1 MVELRRRNLSQ
12 LISDELLERIRS
24 GRLRAGDRLP
34 TEQGLMAEFG
44 VGRNVVREA
53 IQHLVALDVVDVR
66 PRRGIV
72 VSEHGP
78 SSALDALAMGALLDD
93 QTVEDLYAFRMVI
106 ETAIA
111 EEAAKRATTD
121 DVTRITDSLERFR
134 QSIGTQS
141 GIFAADVDFHQR
153 LASASGNVIYDRVL
167 ATLTDLLELYRRETD
182 RVPGAPEKAL
192 VEHTAIA
199 DAIRAGD
206 GDAAREAMAQHIRTA
221 IETVD
226 QARKLAPPAVEG

>member
-1 MVELRRRNLSQ
+1 M
-12 LISDELLERIRS
+12 D
-24 GRLRAGDRLP
+24 
-34 TEQGLMAEFG
+34 EFG
-44 VGRNVVREA
+44 VGRNVIREA
-53 IQHLVALDVVDVR
+53 VQHLVALDVVDVR

-93 QTVEDLYAFRMVI
+93 QTVEDLYAFRMVL

-111 EEAAKRATTD
+111 EEAARRATPEY
-121 DVTRITDSLERFR
+121 VTQITESLERFR
-134 QSIGTQS
+134 QSIATQE
-141 GIFAADVDFHQR
+141 GIFAADVDFHQH
-153 LASASGNVIYDRVL
+153 LASASGNVIYERVL
-167 ATLTDLLELYRRETD
+167 GTLTDLLELYRRETD

-206 GDAAREAMAQHIRTA
+206 DEAAREAMAQHIRTA

-226 QARKLAPPAVEG
+226 KARKLRRPDK